1 MPFPTRWKPL
11 KQLTLVALS
20 GLLASCTIAKPR
32 TDDPWERWNRKAY
45 AFNDAA
51 DRAVIRPVAVGY
63 RKITTPNMRRVLSNF
78 FSNLRMPVTMVNN
91 LLQGRPKDFTR
102 STGRFLVNTTLGL
115 VGFFDPASKM
125 GLKLQEQ
132 DFGTTLAKWGVPD
145 GPYLVLPLLGS
156 TTARDVFRFPVDR
169 FSDPMSWYASHH
181 DLKYKAQYMPT
192 WLFLVTLRSRG
203 IDAEGLL
210 EGVYDPYVFYRD
222 AYRQQRVYQI
232 YDGNPPVEVI
242 ELLQGV
248 GEDFDPEELLDEQR
262 RINKPLP
269 QQSTASDT
277 LSGDSSH

>member
-1 MPFPTRWKPL
+1 MQFPKRWKPL
-11 KQLTLVALS
+11 KSLILVAFS
-20 GLLASCTIAKPR
+20 ILLAGCTIAKPR
-32 TDDPWERWNRKAY
+32 TDDPWERFNRKTY

-51 DRAVIRPVAVGY
+51 DRTVIRPVAVGY

-78 FSNLRMPVTMVNN
+78 FSNLRMPITIVNN

-115 VGFFDPASKM
+115 VGFFDPASQM

-156 TTARDVFRFPVDR
+156 TSARDVFRFPVDR
-169 FSDPMSWYASHH
+169 FFDPLALYAGDR
-181 DLKYKAQYMPT
+181 DLRLQAQYMPS

-232 YDGNPPVEVI
+232 YDGNPPIEVI
-242 ELLQGV
+242 EQLQGV
-248 GEDFDPEELLDEQR
+248 DDDFDADELLREQQEYE
-262 RINKPLP
+262 KSKAGKDPAPLP
-269 QQSTASDT
+269 
-277 LSGDSSH
+277 